1 MNAPTRR
8 NDPCPCG
15 SGLRYKECHG
25 RLGTGAPSA
34 PPTGVGALVQSAVNL
49 HQQGRID
56 EAERLYREILLREP
70 GNAIATHYLGMVAWH
85 RGDLARGE
93 QLMRESIATDSA
105 VPDFHNNLGLLL
117 RDTRRPDEAIA
128 CFRKTLEV
136 DPGWIEAF
144 NNLGLT
150 LEALGRSDEAV
161 AAYRE
166 AIARAP
172 RFAAAHQ
179 NLGRALIARGDF
191 HDGWEHYRWRLAA
204 QGLAAAPPEPRQE
217 RFAVSLAGR
226 RIVLRAE
233 QGLGDVLFFLRFAPE
248 LARRGARLAFRGDT
262 RLHPLLE
269 RTGLFA
275 LGVDHER
282 APAAGLEAVFI
293 GDLPWLLAA
302 DDPRHFPA
310 PLALSPQPERVER
323 LRASFQALG
332 PRPWV
337 ALTWRA
343 GTTTPGPVRT
353 QLKEIA
359 PAQLGRALRA
369 HEATWISAQRL
380 PRGGEREALA
390 DALGAP
396 VHDASAAND
405 DLEEILALLGVVDG
419 YVGVSSANTHLRAAL
434 GASMQVLVPYPP
446 EWRWGLEGSRSPWF
460 PTVSVLRQ
468 DASGRWDEALASL
481 KLT

>member
-1 MNAPTRR
+1 VNASTRR

-25 RLGTGAPSA
+25 KLGTAMPSA
-34 PPTGVGALVQSAVNL
+34 QPPGIDALVQSALTL
-49 HQQGRID
+49 HQQGKID
-56 EAERLYREILLREP
+56 AAEPLYREILLREP

-85 RGDLARGE
+85 RGDLAQGE
-93 QLMRESIATDSA
+93 RMMRESIAASA
-105 VPDFHNNLGLLL
+105 AIPDFHNNLGLLL

-128 CFRKTLEV
+128 CFRRTLEV
-136 DPGWIEAF
+136 DSGWIEAF

-150 LEALGRSDEAV
+150 LEAVGRSGEAI
-161 AAYRE
+161 AAYRQ
-166 AIARAP
+166 AIAREP

-179 NLGRALIARGDF
+179 NLGRALIARGEF
-191 HDGWEHYRWRLAA
+191 RDGWEHYRWRLAA
-204 QGLAAAPPEPRQE
+204 QRLAVTPPEPRRE
-217 RFAVSLAGR
+217 RFPVSLANR
-226 RIVLRAE
+226 RIALRAE
-233 QGLGDVLFFLRFAPE
+233 QGLGDVLFFLRFAPD
-248 LARRGARLAFRGDT
+248 LVRRGSQLAFRGDT
-262 RLHPLLE
+262 RLHPILE

-275 LGVDHER
+275 LGVDNER
-282 APAAGLEAVFI
+282 APAAGLEEVFI

-302 DDPRHFPA
+302 DNPELFPA
-310 PLALSPQPERVER
+310 PLALAAQPARVKR
-323 LRASFQALG
+323 LHALLQDLG

-343 GTTTPGPVRT
+343 GTITPGPVRT

-359 PAQLGRALRA
+359 PAQLGQALRA
-369 HEATWISAQRL
+369 HEATWVSVQRL
-380 PRGGEREALA
+380 PRTGEREALA
-390 DALGAP
+390 EALGAP

-405 DLEEILALLGVVDG
+405 DLEEILALLSVVDG

-434 GASMQVLVPYPP
+434 GASMQVLVPHPP

-460 PTVSVLRQ
+460 PTMSILRQ
-468 DASGRWDEALASL
+468 DADGGWDGALASL

>member
-1 MNAPTRR
+1 VNVPTRR

-25 RLGTGAPSA
+25 RLGAAAPSA
-34 PPTGVGALVQSAVNL
+34 QPPGIDALVQSALTL
-49 HQQGRID
+49 HQRGKID

-85 RGDLARGE
+85 RGDLAQGE
-93 QLMRESIATDSA
+93 RMMRESIATDRA
-105 VPDFHNNLGLLL
+105 IPDFHNNLGLLL

-128 CFRKTLEV
+128 CFRRTLEV

-150 LEALGRSDEAV
+150 LEAVGRSDEAIS
-161 AAYRE
+161 AFRE
-166 AIARAP
+166 AITREP

-179 NLGRALIARGDF
+179 NLGRALVARGDF
-191 HDGWEHYRWRLAA
+191 RDGWEHYRWRLAA
-204 QGLAAAPPEPRQE
+204 QGLTVTPPEPRRE

-248 LARRGARLAFRGDT
+248 AARRGAQLAFRGDT
-262 RLHPLLE
+262 RLHPLLG

-275 LGVDHER
+275 LGMDNER
-282 APAAGLEAVFI
+282 APAPGLEGVFI

-302 DDPRHFPA
+302 DNPALFPA
-310 PLALSPQPERVER
+310 PLPLAPQPDRVKR
-323 LRASFQALG
+323 LRASLQALG

-343 GTTTPGPVRT
+343 GTVTPGPMRT

-359 PAQLGRALRA
+359 PAQLGQALRA
-369 HEATWISAQRL
+369 HEATWVSVQRL
-380 PRGGEREALA
+380 PRAGEREALA
-390 DALGAP
+390 QALGAP
-396 VHDASAAND
+396 VHEASAAND
-405 DLEEILALLGVVDG
+405 DLEEILALLSVVDG

-434 GASMQVLVPYPP
+434 GASMQVLVPHPP

-460 PTVSVLRQ
+460 PTMSVLRQ
-468 DASGRWDEALASL
+468 EANVRWDSALASL

>member
-25 RLGTGAPSA
+25 RLGAAAPSA
-34 PPTGVGALVQSAVNL
+34 QPPGIDALVQSALTL
-49 HQQGRID
+49 HQRGEID
-56 EAERLYREILLREP
+56 EAERLYREILLRQP

-85 RGDLARGE
+85 RGDLAQGE
-93 QLMRESIATDSA
+93 RMMRESIATDRA
-105 VPDFHNNLGLLL
+105 IPDFHNNLGLLL

-128 CFRKTLEV
+128 CFRRTLEV

-150 LEALGRSDEAV
+150 LEAMGRSDEAIS
-161 AAYRE
+161 AYRE
-166 AIARAP
+166 AITREP

-179 NLGRALIARGDF
+179 NLGRALLARGDF
-191 HDGWEHYRWRLAA
+191 RDGWEHYRWRLAA
-204 QGLAAAPPEPRQE
+204 QGLTATPPEPRRE
-217 RFAVSLAGR
+217 RFATSLADR

-248 LARRGARLAFRGDT
+248 AARRGAQLAFRGDA

-275 LGVDHER
+275 LGMDNER
-282 APAAGLEAVFI
+282 APAPGLEEVFI

-302 DDPRHFPA
+302 DNPLLFPA
-310 PLALSPQPERVER
+310 PLALAPQPDRVKR
-323 LRASFQALG
+323 LRASLQALG

-337 ALTWRA
+337 AVTWRA
-343 GTTTPGPVRT
+343 GTVTPGPART

-359 PAQLGRALRA
+359 PARLGQALRA
-369 HEATWISAQRL
+369 HEATWVSVQRL
-380 PRGGEREALA
+380 PRAGEREALA
-390 DALGAP
+390 LALGAP
-396 VHDASAAND
+396 VHEASAAND
-405 DLEEILALLGVVDG
+405 DLEEILALLSVVDG

-434 GASMQVLVPYPP
+434 GASMQVLVPHPP
-446 EWRWGLEGSRSPWF
+446 EWRWGLEGPRSPWF
-460 PTVSVLRQ
+460 PTMSVLRQ
-468 DASGRWDEALASL
+468 AATGSWDGALASL